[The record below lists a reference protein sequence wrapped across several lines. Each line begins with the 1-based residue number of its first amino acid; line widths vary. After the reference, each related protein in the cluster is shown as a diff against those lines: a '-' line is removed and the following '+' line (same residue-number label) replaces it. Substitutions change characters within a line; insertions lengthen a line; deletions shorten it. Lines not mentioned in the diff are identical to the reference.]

1 MKTGFVGLGA
11 MGLPMARNLA
21 DAGHDVSVH
30 DIDAGNLERACAHD
44 RIAATASIADV
55 ARAADVIFTCLPDNA
70 VVEAAYLGEG
80 GIGEG
85 LSAGKITVD
94 CSTIGPEVTRRI
106 AEAFAAR
113 DIHHVDAS
121 MLGSVPQAETGEI
134 GFVVGGERQAVE
146 RIDPL
151 LGILGRFT
159 KYAGPP
165 GSGNRIKLI
174 HQALVATNAAIVAE
188 AMELCN
194 ATDTDLDCF
203 YDVVC
208 NGGGMA
214 YSRYFENRIPR
225 MRGGDFSPL
234 FMLKFMLKDAR
245 LAGAVA
251 AESGYRT
258 PVLDQVVSLFEEAD
272 AAGWGGEDFSAIAH
286 LYAWDVK

>member
-21 DAGHDVSVH
+21 EAGHEVSVH

-44 RIAATASIADV
+44 GIAAAASVLDV

-70 VVEAAYLGEG
+70 VVEATYLGEG

-94 CSTIGPEVTRRI
+94 CSTIGPEVTRKI

-134 GFVVGGERQAVE
+134 GFVVGGDAAAVE
-146 RIDPL
+146 RIDQL
-151 LGILGRFT
+151 LGVLGRFT
-159 KYAGPP
+159 KYAGPS

-272 AAGWGGEDFSAIAH
+272 AAGWGGEDFSAIAR
-286 LYAWDVK
+286 LYARNAE

>member
-21 DAGHDVSVH
+21 EAGHEVSVH

-44 RIAATASIADV
+44 GIAAAASVLDV

-70 VVEAAYLGEG
+70 VVEATYLGEG

-94 CSTIGPEVTRRI
+94 CSTIGPEVTRKI

-134 GFVVGGERQAVE
+134 GFVVGGDAAAVE

-151 LGILGRFT
+151 LGVLGRFT
-159 KYAGPP
+159 KYAGPS

-251 AESGYRT
+251 AESDYRT

-272 AAGWGGEDFSAIAH
+272 AAGWGGEDFSAIAR
-286 LYAWDVK
+286 LYARNAE

>member
-21 DAGHDVSVH
+21 EAGHEVSVH

-44 RIAATASIADV
+44 GIAAAASVPDV

-70 VVEAAYLGEG
+70 VVEATYLGEG

-94 CSTIGPEVTRRI
+94 CSTIGPEVTQRI
-106 AEAFAAR
+106 AEAFAAS

-151 LGILGRFT
+151 LSVLGRFT
-159 KYAGPP
+159 KYAGPS

-286 LYAWDVK
+286 LYARNAK